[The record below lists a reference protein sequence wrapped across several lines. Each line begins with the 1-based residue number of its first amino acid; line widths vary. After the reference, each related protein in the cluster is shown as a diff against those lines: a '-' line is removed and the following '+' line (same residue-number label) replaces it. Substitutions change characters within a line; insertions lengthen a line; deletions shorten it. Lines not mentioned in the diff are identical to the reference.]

1 MTDWDAQDPEPAEDD
16 GVLEP
21 ADSLL
26 TDRLED
32 DPLDTGLIPA
42 DGYHGATAY
51 GTTPSEAE
59 RGESLEQLLAEEEP
73 DELPETVDDR
83 WAEGPSPRAGRLME
97 DGIDTEGTDVGRD
110 GYAASAEEA
119 AVHVVYPDDDAE
131 AEFDDAVPEET
142 LREAVRFTVLDDLAD
157 RVPDDDYR

>member
-26 TDRLED
+26 TDRLDD
-32 DPLDTGLIPA
+32 DPLDTGVVPA
-42 DGYHGATAY
+42 DSYHGAIAY
-51 GTTPSEAE
+51 GTTPGEAA
-59 RGESLEQLLAEEEP
+59 RGESLEQLLSEEEP
-73 DELPETVDDR
+73 DEDPEEVDDR
-83 WAEGPSPRAGRLME
+83 WTAGPSPRAGRLVE
-97 DGIDTEGTDVGRD
+97 DGIDTAGSDVGPD
-110 GYAASAEEA
+110 GGAASAEEA
-119 AVHVVYPDDDAE
+119 AVHLVYPDQDAE
-131 AEFDDAVPEET
+131 AEFDDAAPDEP